1 MAVHVAGIILLGKFL
16 FHHFFEWA
24 YAISATALIAFFA
37 IAFINCIKQIELI
50 KEIDYSKSITD
61 IQTKLTLLQAHIVD
75 YVRLTFLAIPT
86 YLAYPILA
94 FKALTNLDIVTLF
107 ATKWWTAQ
115 IIFSLL
121 IIPVCVWL
129 YRQVSYKNLHKKW
142 VHFIIKNS
150 VGNAV
155 SNAMQF
161 IKEIDE
167 YKKEN
172 TQ

>member
-1 MAVHVAGIILLGKFL
+1 MIFFIIAAV
-16 FHHFFEWA
+16 
-24 YAISATALIAFFA
+24 
-37 IAFINCIKQIELI
+37 NCIKQIVLI
-50 KEIDYSKSITD
+50 KQIDYSKSITD

-94 FKALTNLDIVTLF
+94 FKALTNLNIVTLF
-107 ATKWWTAQ
+107 ATKWWAAQ

-121 IIPVCVWL
+121 IIPVCIWL

-142 VHFIIKNS
+142 VRFIIKNS
-150 VGNAV
+150 VGNSV
-155 SNAMQF
+155 TDAMQF
-161 IKEIDE
+161 INEIDE

-172 TQ
+172 L